1 MVTIPLGLWL
11 CGAGPSASVDL
22 NRYLS
27 GTLTAECNRLIR
39 ENPKRVVEISSSQ
52 VNLSEFRERLRKLV
66 EFLPRWRFAGVSR
79 SDQTCNTYLRRMPGD
94 CRFRNIHSMS
104 IFLTPSSIT
113 SRLPKSSPYYAR
125 RSAFLCPRG
134 YCLRAYELR
143 ELLAGLE
150 ST

>member
-94 CRFRNIHSMS
+94 CRFRNIYSMS
-104 IFLTPSSIT
+104 IFLTPSFEPIPPAQV
-113 SRLPKSSPYYAR
+113 LAI
-125 RSAFLCPRG
+125 
-134 YCLRAYELR
+134 LR
-143 ELLAGLE
+143 EAKRVLMPEGILSAGV
-150 ST
+150 